1 MLFNTAVGYLLYGD
15 SYRLT
20 NNVCTATSIW
30 TTMYFSST
38 LFILQL
44 RERLQ
49 LLKEK
54 EAEEEEN
61 KRTEI
66 LEAKQ
71 AKDRMLMDTLTVI
84 SKHRAEDTRTKAEQ

>member
-1 MLFNTAVGYLLYGD
+1 M
-15 SYRLT
+15 
-20 NNVCTATSIW
+20 
-30 TTMYFSST
+30 
-38 LFILQL
+38 
-44 RERLQ
+44 
-49 LLKEK
+49 LKEK
-54 EAEEEEN
+54 QAEEEEN